1 MAKIPIKTRL
11 PIEAWTVA
19 LIVVLYSLLSS
30 AIHHLRSNTGTTSVA
45 HARLLADGDPITTS
59 SLH

>member
-1 MAKIPIKTRL
+1 MTKIPIKTRL

-19 LIVVLYSLLSS
+19 VLVVLYSLLSS
-30 AIHHLRSNTGTTSVA
+30 VIHHLPSNPGTTSVA